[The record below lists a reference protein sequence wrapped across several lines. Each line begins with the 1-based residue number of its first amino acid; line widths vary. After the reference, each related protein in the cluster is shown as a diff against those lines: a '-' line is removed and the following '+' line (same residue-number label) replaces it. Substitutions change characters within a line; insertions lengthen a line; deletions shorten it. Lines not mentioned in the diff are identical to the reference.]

1 LDIGHD
7 GEYVMKFDG
16 TFFWFTGIIEDRRD
30 PLGIGRVRVRCFGID
45 NESRKEQPTQDLP
58 WAYPMLPFNNDQV
71 VHPPKEGTWVVGF
84 FRDGKEAQDRI
95 VMGTINTGAF
105 DISSST
111 EMT

>member
-1 LDIGHD
+1 
-7 GEYVMKFDG
+7 MKFDG